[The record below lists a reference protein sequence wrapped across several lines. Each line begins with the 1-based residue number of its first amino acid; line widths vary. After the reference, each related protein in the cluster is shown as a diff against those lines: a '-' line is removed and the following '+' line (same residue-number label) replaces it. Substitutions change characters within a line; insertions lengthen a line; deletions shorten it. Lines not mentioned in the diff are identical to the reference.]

1 MVSVLVPVWETPAR
15 LLQSAIDS
23 VLAQTLE
30 SWELVLSDDG
40 SRSTEVHEI
49 LGRAARSDRR
59 ITLVRNPINSGIVS
73 ASNLAL
79 RASHGKYI
87 ALMDHDDF
95 LLPTALERATSVLE
109 ANPGCDLLYTDEAWV
124 DDSGTVVG
132 PFLKPNWSPER
143 LRSQMYVNH
152 LSVYRRSA
160 VTGLGGFR
168 HGFDGSQDYD
178 LALRVSERS
187 RQVIHLPEI
196 LYHWRI
202 REGQVSGTN
211 DPAVYAAARRAI
223 YEHCQR
229 MNIDADVEQTDPL
242 GIYRV
247 HRRVT
252 GKPLVSVV
260 VPTRGTIGTI
270 WGRDRTFVV
279 AAIESVASKS
289 TYPHLEY
296 VVVFDASTPQDVL
309 EQLRAICGN
318 RLRLVRYDAPF
329 NYARKMNLGAVAAS
343 GEYLVMLND
352 DIEVISHDWVETL
365 LGLCQEPDVG
375 MVGCALYFE
384 DGTLQHGGHLYVD
397 GSAGHI
403 GYGAPGDY
411 PGPVSALQMQRECSG
426 VTAACALLRRSD
438 YLDLGGLSRQFPV
451 NFNDVDFSLKVRL
464 SGKRIVWTP
473 HAKLYH
479 FESKT
484 RDGSVGPS
492 EVGHIRRRWGHVLD
506 GEDPFWR
513 YPDRSWVIADAS
525 LAALEDYFAG
535 LIH

>member
-1 MVSVLVPVWETPAR
+1 MPVWETPAR
-15 LLQSAIDS
+15 FLESAIDS
-23 VLAQTLE
+23 IRRQTFD
-30 SWELVLSDDG
+30 SFELVLADDG
-40 SRSTEVHEI
+40 SRSAEVLEI
-49 LGRAARSDRR
+49 LERATRSDSR
-59 ITLVRNPINSGIVS
+59 ITVVRNPFNTGIVS

-79 RASHGKYI
+79 REARGEYI

-95 LLPTALERATSVLE
+95 LLPTALERTISVLE
-109 ANPGCDLLYTDEAWV
+109 SNPDCDLLYTDEAWI
-124 DDSGTVVG
+124 DESGTVVG
-132 PFLKPNWSPER
+132 PFFKPDWSPER

-160 VTGLGGFR
+160 VVELGGFR
-168 HGFDGSQDYD
+168 QGFDGSQDYD

-187 RQVIHLPEI
+187 RQLIHLPEI

-211 DPAVYAAARRAI
+211 NPAVYAAARTAI
-223 YEHCQR
+223 QEHCGR
-229 MNIDADVEQTDPL
+229 IGIDGKVEQTDPL

-247 HRRVT
+247 HRRVI
-252 GKPLVSVV
+252 GDPLVSIV
-260 VPTRGTIGTI
+260 VPTRGASGTV

-279 AAIESVASKS
+279 AAIESVVSRS
-289 TYPHLEY
+289 TYPFLEY
-296 VVVFDASTPQDVL
+296 VVVFDQATPPKVL
-309 EQLRAICGN
+309 QELREICGD
-318 RLRLVRYDAPF
+318 RLRLVSYDAPF
-329 NYARKMNLGAVAAS
+329 NYARKMNLGAIAAS
-343 GEYLVMLND
+343 GDYLLMLND
-352 DIEVISHDWVETL
+352 DVEVISDDWIETL
-365 LGLCQEPDVG
+365 VGLAQEPSVG

-403 GYGAPGDY
+403 GYGAPEEY
-411 PGPVSALQMQRECSG
+411 PGPVSALQMERECSG

-464 SGKRIVWTP
+464 SGRRIVWTP

-506 GEDPFWR
+506 GEDPYWR

-525 LAALEDYFAG
+525 MDVLEDDWARHFVT
-535 LIH
+535 